1 MKHTTIAF
9 VTLAL
14 ALASGCITRKQQ
26 VNISASYAWEHRYTN
41 ADTVVV
47 NGENIKVPEGGSFW
61 ILSNITLKNLIK
73 QTANSAYMKSL
84 ADGTVITNFPSMNN
98 F

>member
-1 MKHTTIAF
+1 MKKIII
-9 VTLAL
+9 VTLA
-14 ALASGCITRKQQ
+14 AIAMTGCITRKQQ

-47 NGENIKVPEGGSFW
+47 NGEDIKVADGGSFW

-73 QTANSAYMKSL
+73 QTANSAYMKNFN
-84 ADGTVITNFPSMNN
+84 DGSIVTNFSSN
-98 F
+98 